1 MNWNIPFW
9 IIDGN
14 NSILDNSNYQDNI
27 LANDNA
33 VTDINILTIQS
44 NNGIFDVDDYIH
56 PGELHVGN
64 RVCVI
69 DYPRVLLLTYSLP
82 KSYH

>member
-1 MNWNIPFW
+1 MNWNTSIYNW

-14 NSILDNSNYQDNI
+14 NSIIDTSNYQYNI

-44 NNGIFDVDDYIH
+44 NNDNGIFGIDDYIH
-56 PGELHVGN
+56 PGE
-64 RVCVI
+64 
-69 DYPRVLLLTYSLP
+69 
-82 KSYH
+82 